1 MRMKNSAGSEI
12 YYNDVVKRG
21 KLRYI
26 VKSIDGQPIIGR
38 DKQKRQ
44 SRTFTQEAQA
54 QAWLRRNGYRAV

>member
-1 MRMKNSAGSEI
+1 MRMKNSAGNEI

-26 VKSIDGQPIIGR
+26 VKSIDGKPIIGR